1 MKKDII
7 NMSGKELNRL
17 NLLHSVLNRKLSQK
31 GAAEMLRLT
40 DRHIRRLVKKIRI
53 YGDRAIIHASRGK
66 VSKRKFSAEFK
77 DKVIKTVKSSYP
89 DFGPTLASEKLDEV
103 DGIKLSR
110 ETLRNWMIE
119 ENIWIPRKL
128 KDKGIAHCWRRR
140 KDYFGEM
147 TQTDGSIHDWLEG
160 RGPEMVLMAYN
171 DDATGNVFA
180 KFYDS
185 ETTYAAMDSFKSYIE
200 KYGIP
205 GSLYFDRNSIYK
217 TTRQPD
223 LEECFKG
230 INPQTQFEKVLNLL
244 DVKPIPAYSPQAK
257 GRIERTFNTFQ
268 DRLIKEMR
276 LAGICNISDANIFL
290 RSYLPKYNKKFSVP
304 PAEKTD
310 MHRNIPKNMDLEWV
324 FAFRE
329 TRTVSNDFTI
339 HWKNRVFLIRN
350 PNLKMKYSR
359 ILVVE
364 NLKKKI
370 RLCYKDRILPFT
382 EITKDTL
389 EQIRKRRSL
398 MFVSSSKSPVKIYRP
413 GPDHPWKAGYRPQSG
428 ISCKSK

>member
-7 NMSGKELNRL
+7 NMSGKELNKL
-17 NLLHSVLNRKLSQK
+17 NLLHKVMNRRLSQK
-31 GAAEMLRLT
+31 DAADILKLT

-66 VSKRKFSAEFK
+66 ESKRKYSEELR
-77 DKVIKTVKSSYP
+77 DKVIKIVNTSYH
-89 DFGPTLASEKLDEV
+89 DFGPTLASEKLDELN
-103 DGIKLSR
+103 GIKLSR
-110 ETLRNWMIE
+110 ETLRNWMLE
-119 ENIWIPRKL
+119 ANIWIPRKL
-128 KDKGIAHCWRRR
+128 KDKGIAHCWRKR

-147 TQTDGSIHDWLEG
+147 TQTDGSTHDWLEG

-180 KFYDS
+180 KFYDA
-185 ETTYAAMDSFKSYIE
+185 ETTYAAMDSFKFYIK

-205 GSLYFDRNSIYK
+205 VSLYFDRNSIYK

-223 LEECFKG
+223 LEECLKG
-230 INPQTQFEKVLNLL
+230 INPETQFEKVLKILN
-244 DVKPIPAYSPQAK
+244 VKPIPAYSPQAK

-276 LAGICNISDANIFL
+276 LAGICNIVAANRFL
-290 RSYLPKYNKKFSVP
+290 LTYLPKYNKRFSVP

-310 MHRNIPKNMDLEWV
+310 MHRDIPENTDIEWV

-329 TRTVSNDFTI
+329 TRTVSNDFTVR
-339 HWKNRVFLIRN
+339 WKNRVFLISN
-350 PNLKMKYSR
+350 PSLKMKRSR
-359 ILVVE
+359 LLVVE

-370 RLCYKDRILPFT
+370 RLCYKDRMLSFT

-389 EQIRKRRSL
+389 EQIRKRNSH
-398 MFVSSSKSPVKIYRP
+398 MFVSSSKSSTKKYRP
-413 GPDHPWKAGYRPQSG
+413 AADHPWRNAHRPQSG